1 MFSKNRKATGAVVE
15 SNPVVKSSPPSIIS
29 ADLKIVGDLNSNG
42 EIQIDGAVDGDI
54 RTKSLLVGETAHI
67 KGEIV
72 ADSVFVHG
80 SISGQIKSRS
90 VNLAKTAHVVGD
102 ILHEDLVVDAGA
114 FLEGHCKHVVA
125 KKEQPDAE
133 INVVG
138 KDDPARH
145 LGKARE
151 KGTMVSKGSASGEAK
166 DNDPKAV
173 ADSSG
178 KNLLNNFLTGFRL
191 WPGRNRAP

>member
-1 MFSKNRKATGAVVE
+1 MFSKTRKSTGAVVE

-54 RTKSLLVGETAHI
+54 RTKSLLVGETAKI

-72 ADSVFVHG
+72 ADSV
-80 SISGQIKSRS
+80 SIYGTVNGQIKSRS

-114 FLEGHCKHVVA
+114 FLEGHCKHVVE

-151 KGTMVSKGSASGEAK
+151 KGTMESKGSASGEAK
-166 DNDPKAV
+166 DNDP
-173 ADSSG
+173 
-178 KNLLNNFLTGFRL
+178 
-191 WPGRNRAP
+191 

>member
-1 MFSKNRKATGAVVE
+1 MFSKTRKPTGTVVE
-15 SNPVVKSSPPSIIS
+15 SKPVVKSSPPSIIS
-29 ADLKIVGDLNSNG
+29 ADLKIVGDLSSDG

-80 SISGQIKSRS
+80 SINGLIKSRS

-102 ILHEDLVVDAGA
+102 ILHEDLAIEAGA
-114 FLEGHCKHVVA
+114 FLEGHCKRMVE
-125 KKEQPDAE
+125 KREQPDAK

-145 LGKARE
+145 LDKARE
-151 KGTMVSKGSASGEAK
+151 TGTMESKGSASGEAK

-173 ADSSG
+173 AASSG
-178 KNLLNNFLTGFRL
+178 
-191 WPGRNRAP
+191 